1 MSRRVLLVV
10 VLVAWLL
17 ATLVAPAV
25 TGSPVA
31 NDGFSVEVE
40 GGAEAWSEHNSALR
54 AHCTGTN
61 AVGTSAYAWLPP
73 MQLEGDSECGGS
85 GGCPNLF

>member
-1 MSRRVLLVV
+1 V
-10 VLVAWLL
+10 WLL

-31 NDGFSVEVE
+31 DETFSVEVE
-40 GGAEAWSEHNSALR
+40 GGSIVRN
-54 AHCTGTN
+54 
-61 AVGTSAYAWLPP
+61 SAYAWLPP
-73 MQLEGDSECGGS
+73 MQLDGDSECGGS